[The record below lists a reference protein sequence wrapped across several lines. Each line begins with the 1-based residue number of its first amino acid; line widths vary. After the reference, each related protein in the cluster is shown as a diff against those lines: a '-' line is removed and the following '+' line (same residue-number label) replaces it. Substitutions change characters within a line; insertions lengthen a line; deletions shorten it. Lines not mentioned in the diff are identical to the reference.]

1 MSLSPKP
8 PKWAAQCTVHCMDM
22 GRMLSSAN
30 QKKDFSPN
38 LKIIQPHSAGAVGKR
53 ALWEA

>member
-1 MSLSPKP
+1 MLSSPKP
-8 PKWAAQCTVHCMDM
+8 PEWAAQCTVHCMDM

-30 QKKDFSPN
+30 QKKDFSLN
-38 LKIIQPHSAGAVGKR
+38 LEIIQPHSPRALGER